1 MPSTSDELTRTE
13 RRDLLER
20 ANRQSAT
27 IGQTLPETITV
38 GDDELPLEEF
48 VIETRKVEGIPDD
61 VQPLVRETERELTA
75 ERKRLVA
82 RLESAP
88 IGREEGEQIVETIV
102 GLDRAKN
109 ALRSLRR
116 KRFGAEASSAVL
128 DDHERW
134 LDFVN
139 AIRG

>member
-1 MPSTSDELTRTE
+1 MPPASDELTRTE

-82 RLESAP
+82 RLESES
-88 IGREEGEQIVETIV
+88 IDREEAEQIVEMIA
-102 GLDRAKN
+102 GIDRAKN

-116 KRFGAEASSAVL
+116 KRFGAEASSAIL

-134 LDFVN
+134 LDFMSS
-139 AIRG
+139 IRG

>member
-1 MPSTSDELTRTE
+1 MPPASDELTRTE

-27 IGQTLPETITV
+27 IGRTLPETITV

-61 VQPLVRETERELTA
+61 VKPLVRETERELTA

-82 RLESAP
+82 RLESDP

-102 GLDRAKN
+102 GIDRAKN

-116 KRFGAEASSAVL
+116 KGFGAEASSAAL